1 MRNQALKRYHFNTA
15 QKRNSYYDTALHE
28 LEEVLSTGNAVE
40 NEIDIKELSRGINS
54 FLGDLDSLSRVIFV
68 KRYYFGEGV
77 NEISD
82 SLGKSPH
89 FVSVRLSRTRE
100 KLKKYLLREGFSI

>member
-15 QKRNSYYDTALHE
+15 QKRNSYYDTALYE
-28 LEEVLSTGNAVE
+28 LEEVLTTGNAVE
-40 NEIDIKELSRGINS
+40 NEADIRELSKGINS
-54 FLGDLDSLSRVIFV
+54 FLGELDSLNRVIFI

-77 NEISD
+77 NEISA

-89 FVSVRLSRTRE
+89 FISVRLSRTRE
-100 KLKKYLLREGFSI
+100 KLKKYLEKEDLL

>member
-1 MRNQALKRYHFNTA
+1 M
-15 QKRNSYYDTALHE
+15 
-28 LEEVLSTGNAVE
+28 LSTGNAVE

-100 KLKKYLLREGFSI
+100 KLKKYLEKEELL